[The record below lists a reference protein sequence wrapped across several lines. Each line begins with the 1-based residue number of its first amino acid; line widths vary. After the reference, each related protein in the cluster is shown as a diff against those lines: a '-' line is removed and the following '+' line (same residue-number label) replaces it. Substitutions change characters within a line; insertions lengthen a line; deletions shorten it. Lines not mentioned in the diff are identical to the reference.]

1 MGRIDWQS
9 AICSRLRRRIGRRSL
24 PLHGRREPGF
34 SLIELLIAIVVMAI
48 GLLGA
53 AQMIPLAMAGVTQAG
68 QRTRSVQFAQ
78 ERLDDLRAADFS
90 DAALTAGTYTE
101 TIENM
106 TLSWTIADSI
116 PVPNTKRIQL
126 TASWPTIRGTQT
138 SSFTTFLSSGQ

>member
-1 MGRIDWQS
+1 
-9 AICSRLRRRIGRRSL
+9 
-24 PLHGRREPGF
+24 
-34 SLIELLIAIVVMAI
+34 LIELLIAIVVMAI